1 MRRNT
6 VTLLKLVIAAIIFLA
21 AGPVALKFL
30 FGGGGKKY
38 ADEYVDVPRG
48 MMPLEP
54 GRAVERIQV
63 IITVLI
69 QNLLNL
75 NS

>member
-1 MRRNT
+1 
-6 VTLLKLVIAAIIFLA
+6 
-21 AGPVALKFL
+21 
-30 FGGGGKKY
+30 
-38 ADEYVDVPRG
+38 

-75 NS
+75 NSWNES